1 MNDHIR
7 QRLPDLVG
15 AALAIALGSY
25 AWIASADYAA
35 GTLRDMGPGFFPRL
49 AAGGLILL
57 GLLLGLT
64 TLKSPPSRFGG
75 DRPEWSSVLLIGA
88 ALISFALLIERNG
101 LFPAIFVAVLLS
113 TFASDNRNIS
123 RSVLLSAA
131 TAGVCVAVF
140 IYGLNLPMKVFAL

>member
-15 AALAIALGSY
+15 AALAIALGAY
-25 AWIASADYAA
+25 AWIIATDYTA
-35 GTLRDMGPGFFPRL
+35 GTLREMGPGYFPRL

-57 GLLLGLT
+57 GLLLALT

-88 ALISFALLIERNG
+88 ALVSFALLIERNG

-123 RSVLLSAA
+123 RSVILAA
-131 TAGVCVAVF
+131 LTAGTCVLVF
-140 IYGLNLPMKVFAL
+140 IYGLSLPMKVFAL